1 MTNESRSSPSSDAPL
16 LCARGVTRNFPGVK
30 ALAGVDFTVR
40 RGEIHALMGENGAGK
55 STLIKVLTGVYRRD
69 DGEMLLD
76 GKSVNASSP
85 QEAEALGISTVYQ
98 EINLIPNLSVAE
110 NICLGRQRTRFGFLN
125 WKQIRARAEHALA
138 RLGISIDAAEPV
150 SSYSIA
156 IQQLVAI
163 ARALDVEAK
172 LLILDEPTS
181 SLDEGEVE
189 RLFGILRQLKAQGL
203 GIVFVTHFIDQVYAV
218 SDRITVLRNGQFVG
232 EYEAAKLPRIELISK
247 MMGKELS
254 EADFQRRESRA
265 ESRRAEERKP
275 LLELRG
281 VGRRGSLQPID
292 LALNEGE
299 ILGLAGLLG
308 SGRTET
314 ARLIFAIDHADAG
327 EMLLDAN
334 RFSLRSPRD
343 AIAHRFGFCPEDRKV
358 EAIIPNLSVR
368 ENIVLALQANLG
380 WTRHV
385 SRARQLELADQFIRA
400 LNIKTPNP
408 EQPIRLLSGGNQ
420 QKVILARWLASNPRL
435 LLLDEPT
442 RGIDVGAKLEIEK
455 LMQKLTSEGM
465 AILFISSDLEETVR
479 NSHRVVVLRDR
490 RQVAELR
497 GDEITEQNIMHAIAK
512 TDQTELTGF
521 TKLKTTS

>member
-1 MTNESRSSPSSDAPL
+1 MTNALGSTQFPDSVL
-16 LCARGVTRNFPGVK
+16 LCARGITKSFPGVK

-40 RGEIHALMGENGAGK
+40 RGEVHALMGENGAGK

-69 DGEMLLD
+69 GGEMLLD
-76 GKSVNASSP
+76 GAAIDPRSP

-98 EINLIPNLSVAE
+98 EVNLVPYLSVAE
-110 NICLGRQRTRFGFLN
+110 NICLGRQKTKYGFIN
-125 WKQIRARAEHALA
+125 WRQIRARAEKALA
-138 RLGISIDAAEPV
+138 RLGIHIDVNEPV
-150 SSYSIA
+150 ASHSIA

-163 ARALDVEAK
+163 ARALDVQAK

-181 SLDEGEVE
+181 SLDESEVE
-189 RLFGILRQLKAQGL
+189 RLFGILRQLKSQRL
-203 GIVFVTHFIDQVYAV
+203 GIVFVTHFLDQVFAV

-247 MMGKELS
+247 MMGRELA
-254 EADFQRRESRA
+254 EADFAGEARVA
-265 ESRRAEERKP
+265 GERKQP
-275 LLELRG
+275 LLSLRQF
-281 VGRRGSLQPID
+281 GRRGSLKPLDLD
-292 LALNEGE
+292 LAPGE

-314 ARLIFAIDHADAG
+314 ARLIFAIDHADTG
-327 EMLLDAN
+327 ELLLDG
-334 RFSLRSPRD
+334 RRMSIGSPRG

-358 EAIIPNLSVR
+358 EAILPNLSVR
-368 ENIVLALQANLG
+368 ENIVLALQASRG
-380 WTRHV
+380 WTRYV
-385 SRARQLELADQFIRA
+385 LRAKQIELANQFIKA
-400 LNIKTPNP
+400 LNIRTPSA

-490 RQVAELR
+490 QKVAELH
-497 GDEITEQNIMHAIAK
+497 GEQITESKIMHAIAA
-512 TDQTELTGF
+512 TEA
-521 TKLKTTS
+521 SA

>member
-1 MTNESRSSPSSDAPL
+1 MNDIRHATSPDDSVL
-16 LCARGVTRNFPGVK
+16 LQVRAVTKSFPGVK
-30 ALAGVDFTVR
+30 ALVAVEFTVR
-40 RGEIHALMGENGAGK
+40 RGEVHALMGENGAGK

-69 DGEMLLD
+69 GGEMLLE
-76 GKSVNASSP
+76 GRSVDPHSP

-98 EINLIPNLSVAE
+98 EVNLVPQLSVAE
-110 NICLGRQRTRFGFLN
+110 NICLGRQQTRFGFIN
-125 WKQIRARAEHALA
+125 WKQIRARAGRALA
-138 RLGISIDAAEPV
+138 RLGIDIDVNEPV
-150 SSYSIA
+150 ANYSIA

-163 ARALDVEAK
+163 ARALDVQAA

-189 RLFGILRQLKAQGL
+189 RLFGILRQLKQQGL
-203 GIVFVTHFIDQVYAV
+203 GIVFVTHFLDQVYAV

-232 EYEAAKLPRIELISK
+232 EYETAKLPRLELISK
-247 MMGKELS
+247 MMGRDLS
-254 EADFQRRESRA
+254 EADFKRGEAQGVA
-265 ESRRAEERKP
+265 GPAQKP

-281 VGRRGSLQPID
+281 VGRRGSLQPIE
-292 LALNEGE
+292 LAIHEGE

-314 ARLIFAIDHADAG
+314 ARLIFGIDRADIG
-327 EMLLDAN
+327 EMALDGN
-334 RFSLRSPRD
+334 RLALSSPRE
-343 AIAHRFGFCPEDRKV
+343 AMAYRFGFCPEDRKV

-368 ENIVLALQANLG
+368 ENIVLALQAGRG
-380 WTRHV
+380 WARYV
-385 SRARQLELADQFIRA
+385 SRAEQLKLTEQFIQA
-400 LNIKTPNP
+400 LNIKTPGP

-420 QKVILARWLASNPRL
+420 QKVILARWLASHPRL

-455 LMQKLTSEGM
+455 LMQKLTGEGM

-490 RQVAELR
+490 RKVAELR
-497 GDEITEQNIMHAIAK
+497 GAEITESNIMHAIAA
-512 TDQTELTGF
+512 TEEVA
-521 TKLKTTS
+521 